1 MHCYVYKG
9 ERRDD
14 HYLYLSDEIVS
25 DQKPDIPEALLS
37 LMGELSFVIKFDLSA
52 DQELPQADAKQVM
65 QDILDQGYY
74 LQMPKKDMQAEEDR
88 LFN

>member
-9 ERRDD
+9 ERKED
-14 HYLYLSDEIVS
+14 HYLYLSDEIVP
-25 DQKPDIPEALLS
+25 DQNPEIPDALLA
-37 LMGELSFVIKFDLSA
+37 LLGELSFVIKFDLSA
-52 DQELPQADAKQVM
+52 DRDLPQADANQVM